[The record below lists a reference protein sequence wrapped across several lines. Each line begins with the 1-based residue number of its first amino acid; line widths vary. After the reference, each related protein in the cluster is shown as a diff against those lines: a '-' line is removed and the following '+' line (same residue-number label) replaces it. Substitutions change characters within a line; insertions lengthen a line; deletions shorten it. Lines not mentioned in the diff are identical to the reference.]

1 MTAVLYLGIPFC
13 FITLAMCFN
22 ETDERRPAVFC
33 SVQIFTA
40 ILIAVL
46 MIIFLPWKF
55 KLYQQTSPAFWYSM
69 SVLNL
74 GYGLA
79 GTVMMVRAVRNERRE
94 QERRRKKLLTE
105 ILLPPYCWWLTTIFV
120 IHTLRMYT
128 FMKAWKANIYVALIL
143 FIYYLYI
150 VLREGMMGI
159 RFGIVITPWD
169 SDIQAVDKS
178 THYINHMIK
187 HQTVKID
194 WCVNNLREKQTDGKE
209 ERELDIIERSSRQ
222 LREFSERTTR
232 FLNTEVNDSESV
244 QLSVLAGEVVEDC
257 RTLWKNIIID
267 MEFRPDVILYCD
279 VVNMKE
285 VLLNLLENSRDAM
298 ERTGKIQITGYFER
312 LRRVYCI
319 KVTDTVRG
327 MSYKTTAEAFAPYFT
342 TKQKGIHYGL
352 GLAFCK
358 SILQAHGGKIKIES
372 VEGQGTKIILCFP
385 RRRVK
390 KTL

>member
-1 MTAVLYLGIPFC
+1 M
-13 FITLAMCFN
+13 
-22 ETDERRPAVFC
+22 
-33 SVQIFTA
+33 
-40 ILIAVL
+40 
-46 MIIFLPWKF
+46 
-55 KLYQQTSPAFWYSM
+55 
-69 SVLNL
+69 
-74 GYGLA
+74 
-79 GTVMMVRAVRNERRE
+79 
-94 QERRRKKLLTE
+94 TE

-159 RFGIVITPWD
+159 RFGIVITPQD

-285 VLLNLLENSRDAM
+285 VLLNLLENSVDAM
-298 ERTGKIQITGYFER
+298 EGTGKFR
-312 LRRVYCI
+312 
-319 KVTDTVRG
+319 
-327 MSYKTTAEAFAPYFT
+327 
-342 TKQKGIHYGL
+342 
-352 GLAFCK
+352 
-358 SILQAHGGKIKIES
+358 
-372 VEGQGTKIILCFP
+372 
-385 RRRVK
+385 
-390 KTL
+390 